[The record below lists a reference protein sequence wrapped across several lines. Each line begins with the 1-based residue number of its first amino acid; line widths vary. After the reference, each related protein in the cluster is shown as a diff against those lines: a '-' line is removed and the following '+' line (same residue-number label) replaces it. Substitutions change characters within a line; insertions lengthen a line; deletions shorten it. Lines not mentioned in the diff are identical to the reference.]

1 MVAVFWEF
9 LDTAMTDDFFRNRL
23 DQMIDLRHPLA
34 VLANRMPWQEI
45 EASLAQR
52 WARQVKAGKKVEDLD
67 LFGPVSGVVGGGTS
81 NAGRPRLP
89 TRLMVALLYLK
100 HAFNESDEDVIQ
112 RWGETPTWQY
122 FSGNEYFEH
131 RWPCDPT
138 QLGRF
143 RKLLGEEG
151 VEELLART
159 MEVAVTLKLIARKEL
174 TRVIVDSTVQEK
186 AIAHP
191 TDSKLLETARA
202 KVVEAAQANG
212 IELKQTYA
220 KEGRDLRFKAGR
232 YAHARQFRRMH
243 KMIKRQRTILGR
255 LQREVGRKMTAL
267 GQAVQESLG
276 HTLDK
281 AKRLITQ
288 TGSRKAV
295 DNRAKL
301 YSWHAPE
308 VECISKGKSRNPY
321 EFGVKVGLAMTLKGN
336 LIVGARSFPGN
347 PYDGHTL
354 HEQIEQSAIL
364 MQSLGV
370 KPEKVYTDLGY
381 RGVDRDNPDIEIKH
395 RGKDKRLTDEE
406 RRLLKRRQAIEP
418 IIGHVKSD
426 HRMDRC
432 HLKGSGGDAL
442 HAVLC
447 AAGYNIR
454 WLLRMIIKKGLGL
467 LLCLLQLTGLWAV
480 WQKLNESLNQK
491 PLHGSSQW
499 LILA

>member
-1 MVAVFWEF
+1 
-9 LDTAMTDDFFRNRL
+9 MTDDFFRNRL

-52 WARQVKAGKKVEDLD
+52 WARQIKAGQKIEDLD
-67 LFGPVSGVVGGGTS
+67 LFGLVSGVVGGRVS
-81 NAGRPRLP
+81 NTGRPRLP

-159 MEVAVTLKLIARKEL
+159 MEVAVTLKLIAKREL

-220 KEGRDLRFKAGR
+220 KEGKDLRFKAGR
-232 YAHARQFRRMH
+232 YAHARQFRRMR

-267 GQAVQESLG
+267 SQAVQEALG

-354 HEQIEQSAIL
+354 NEQIEQSAIL
-364 MQSLGV
+364 MQNLGV
-370 KPEKVYTDLGY
+370 KPETVYTDLGY
-381 RGVDRDNPDIEIKH
+381 RGVDKDNPDIEIKH

-418 IIGHVKSD
+418 IIGHLKSD

-432 HLKGSGGDAL
+432 HLKGSEGDAL

-454 WLLRMIIKKGLGL
+454 WLLRMIVKKDLGL
-467 LLCLLQLTGLWAV
+467 LLRLLQASGLAGMFEKLAEIFGRNRIQNSNQPWA
-480 WQKLNESLNQK
+480 
-491 PLHGSSQW
+491 
-499 LILA
+499 AA

>member
-1 MVAVFWEF
+1 
-9 LDTAMTDDFFRNRL
+9 MTDDFFRNRL

-52 WARQVKAGKKVEDLD
+52 WARQIKAGQKIEDLD
-67 LFGPVSGVVGGGTS
+67 LFGLVSGVVGGRVS
-81 NAGRPRLP
+81 NTGRPRLP

-159 MEVAVTLKLIARKEL
+159 MEVAVTLKLIAKREL

-220 KEGRDLRFKAGR
+220 KEGKDLRFKAGR
-232 YAHARQFRRMH
+232 YAHARQFRRMR

-267 GQAVQESLG
+267 SQAVQEALG

-354 HEQIEQSAIL
+354 NEQIEQSAIL
-364 MQSLGV
+364 MQNLGV
-370 KPEKVYTDLGY
+370 KPETVYTDLGY
-381 RGVDRDNPDIEIKH
+381 RGVDKDNPDIEIKH

-418 IIGHVKSD
+418 IIGHLKSD

-432 HLKGSGGDAL
+432 HLKGSEGDAL

-454 WLLRMIIKKGLGL
+454 WLLRMIVKKGLGL
-467 LLCLLQLTGLWAV
+467 LLRQLSAVGLLAI
-480 WQKLNESLNQK
+480 WQKLAELSDLKSLQ
-491 PLHGSSQW
+491 GSDQRG
-499 LILA
+499 AMV

>member
-1 MVAVFWEF
+1 MV
-9 LDTAMTDDFFRNRL
+9 DDFFRNRL

-52 WARQVKAGKKVEDLD
+52 WARQVKAGKKIEGLD
-67 LFGPVSGVVGGGTS
+67 LFGPVSVVAGGGTS

-143 RKLLGEEG
+143 RKALGEEG

-186 AIAHP
+186 AVTHP

-202 KVVEAAQANG
+202 KVVQEAKAAG

-220 KEGRDLRFKAGR
+220 KEGRELRFRAGR
-232 YAHARQFRRMH
+232 YAHARQFKRMR
-243 KMIKRQRTILGR
+243 KTIKRQRTIVAR
-255 LQREVGRKMTAL
+255 LQREVVRKMSTL
-267 GQAVQESLG
+267 GQAVQEALG
-276 HTLDK
+276 QTLDK
-281 AKRLITQ
+281 AKRLVLQ
-288 TGSRKAV
+288 TASRKVV

-347 PYDGHTL
+347 PYDGHTM
-354 HEQIEQSAIL
+354 HEQIEQSTIL
-364 MQSLGV
+364 MQGLGV
-370 KPEKVYTDLGY
+370 KPEVVYADLGY
-381 RGVDRDNPDIEIKH
+381 RGVDKDNPDIEIKH

-418 IIGHVKSD
+418 IIGHLKAD

-432 HLKGSGGDAL
+432 HLKGSEGDAL

-454 WLLRMIIKKGLGL
+454 WLLRMIAREGLGL
-467 LLCLLQLTGLWAV
+467 LLRLLQTSGLAGLLE
-480 WQKLNESLNQK
+480 KLAEFFGLNRLQN
-491 PLHGSSQW
+491 PDQRW
-499 LILA
+499 VLA